1 MSNIKTTIEDWS
13 VKDLEDGSSLNISVV
28 GCTELGNESKPGVQV
43 YYMGHI
49 VNYEP
54 IIVERWAYQAS
65 KAGSAEYL
73 LEDYSWMAHEDQY
86 VKNYLIIG
94 PPLKIKV
101 EVKTRSSKPV
111 IKEYS
116 LPFGLD

>member
-54 IIVERWAYQAS
+54 VIVERWAYKEN
-65 KAGSAEYL
+65 KAEPEKYL
-73 LEDYSWMAHEDQY
+73 LENYSWMAHQNKY
-86 VKNYLIIG
+86 KKNYLITE

-111 IKEYS
+111 IK
-116 LPFGLD
+116 